1 MEIDSGKT
9 SRSGAGRAIRGGKRA
24 ATGRRPGADRP
35 PNAEAPGARRRAGEL
50 FPREVSRATGAAG
63 PPLPDVGAAG
73 ARVLSR
79 APAEPD
85 PPPPREAAGGAPLP
99 WRVRLRL
106 ALLDRCAVEPRT
118 LAAMAVV
125 LVVAAGFAAHHYW
138 SGRPSTVTASTE
150 LVALPSPV
158 ASAAG
163 VGENTGAGE
172 AAGQESEPATLVV
185 DVAGEVRSPG
195 LQTLAA
201 DARVADAVEA
211 AGGVLPGT
219 DTDGLNRA
227 RALSDGE
234 QVLVGV
240 TPEPFAA
247 DGAAAVAGVGGP
259 VSLNTATSE
268 QLQTLPGVGPV
279 LAGNIIGYREQHG
292 GFSSVDQLLDVSGI
306 GERRLSDL
314 ESRVTL

>member
-9 SRSGAGRAIRGGKRA
+9 SRSGAGRATRGGKRA
-24 ATGRRPGADRP
+24 ATGRRPGAGRP
-35 PNAEAPGARRRAGEL
+35 PNADAPGARRRAGEL

-63 PPLPDVGAAG
+63 HPLPDIGAAG

-118 LAAMAVV
+118 LAALAVV

-138 SGRPSTVTASTE
+138 SGRPRTVTASTE
-150 LVALPSPV
+150 LVALPSPA
-158 ASAAG
+158 ASEDG
-163 VGENTGAGE
+163 VGERAGE
-172 AAGQESEPATLVV
+172 ESGPATLVV

-247 DGAAAVAGVGGP
+247 GGAAAVAGVGGP